1 MTKKDKRAKRV
12 ENIKINN
19 KNYLDRDISWL
30 YFNYRILAEAKR
42 NDVPVYEKLN
52 FLAIYSSNL
61 DEFFRVRVA
70 ALKKISESDVEESK
84 AKKKV
89 LNEITRI
96 SAMYG
101 IEYDKAILDTFEEL
115 RNNDIYLVNENELND
130 EQKEYIKT
138 YFSRYI
144 SSYIQ
149 PIILTKKAN
158 LSNVL
163 DSSIYL
169 ACKLMKK
176 SDDTDVSYA
185 LIALPVK
192 ECSRFIVLPD
202 ILNKHYVMYID
213 DVVRLNLKDIFKCL
227 DYDTFEAYPFKF
239 DRNAELEIESDPE
252 EGILKNILQAVKGRK
267 SGLPV
272 RTIFGENTPEDLI
285 NVITKKLEIGEK
297 ELVVIR
303 GKYHN
308 NKDLMKFPYFGDR
321 PNLKYDNWP
330 TTKKCIS
337 ESLIKYV
344 QNKDLFLHVPYESI
358 DTFINFLQECA
369 ISKDVTQIKAT
380 IYRAAKNSQVV
391 SCLESAAYNGKKV
404 TCMVELMARFD
415 ESSNILISK
424 KLSDAGCDIISSKEG
439 FKVHGKVM
447 LIKAKNGLKDM
458 VIISTGNFH
467 EGNAHVYTDC
477 LLITSDERIARDVET
492 LFDFLESPY
501 KSHTFKSL
509 LISPNRLYSKLVKLI
524 KNEIKNAK
532 EGKEA
537 KIQIKVNHITD
548 ENIVKLIYQA
558 ASVGVKVE
566 MLVRGNCSIK
576 NISPNIEIHGIIDK
590 YLEHN
595 RLFIFENGGNKLYFM
610 GSSDLMPRNL
620 YNRVEVITPLYD
632 EEIKKEIE
640 YIFNIGFADN
650 THSTLVTGQ
659 EDFIKYSKG
668 RKKIRSQVELSKHYE
683 VSND

>member
-1 MTKKDKRAKRV
+1 MTKRV
-12 ENIKINN
+12 NQIKLTND
-19 KNYLDRDISWL
+19 NYLDRDVSWL

-42 NDVPVYEKLN
+42 KDVPVYEKLN

-70 ALKKISESDVEESK
+70 ALKKISESNLAESK
-84 AKKKV
+84 EKKKV
-89 LNEITRI
+89 LDEITKI
-96 SAMYG
+96 SSNYSK
-101 IEYDKAILDTFEEL
+101 EYDQAVLDTFEEL
-115 RNNDIYLVNENELND
+115 KKKGIILLNENELD
-130 EQKEYIKT
+130 ENQMSFVKN
-138 YFSRYI
+138 YFETKI
-144 SSYIQ
+144 AGYIQ
-149 PIILTKKAN
+149 PIILTKKSN
-158 LSNVL
+158 LSNVS
-163 DSSIYL
+163 DSCIYL
-169 ACKLMKK
+169 ACRLLK
-176 SDDTDVSYA
+176 STDAADIQYA

-192 ECSRFIVLPD
+192 ECSRFVVLPD
-202 ILNKHYVMYID
+202 SNNKHYVMYID
-213 DVVRLNLKDIFKCL
+213 DVVRLHLKDIFKCL
-227 DYDTFEAYPFKF
+227 DYDTFESYPFKF

-285 NVITKKLEIGEK
+285 NVITKKLEITEK

-308 NKDLMKFPYFGDR
+308 NKDLMKFPYFSDKA
-321 PNLKYDNWP
+321 NLKYEKWP
-330 TTKKCIS
+330 VSKIHIE
-337 ESLIKYV
+337 ESLIKHV
-344 QNKDLFLHVPYESI
+344 QNKDLFLHVPYQSV

-369 ISKDVTQIKAT
+369 ISKDVSQIKAT

-391 SCLESAAYNGKKV
+391 SSLESAAFNGKKV

-424 KLSDAGCDIISSKEG
+424 NLVDAGCEVINSKEG

-447 LIKAKNGLKDM
+447 LIKTKNNLKDM
-458 VIISTGNFH
+458 AIISTGNFH
-467 EGNAHVYTDC
+467 EGNAKVYTDC
-477 LLITSDERIARDVET
+477 LLFTSDSRIVSDVET

-509 LISPNRLYSKLVKLI
+509 LVSPNRLYSQLTKLI

-532 EGKEA
+532 LGKKA

-548 ENIVKLIYQA
+548 ESLVKLLYQA
-558 ASVGVKVE
+558 SFIGVKIE
-566 MLVRGNCSIK
+566 LLVRGNCSMK
-576 NISPNIEIHGIIDK
+576 NINPNIEIHGIIDK

-620 YNRVEVITPLYD
+620 YNRVEVITPLFD
-632 EEIKKEIE
+632 KEIQKE
-640 YIFNIGFADN
+640 IQYIFDIGFKDN
-650 THSTLVTGQ
+650 THSTLVTGND
-659 EDFIKYSKG
+659 EFVRFIG
-668 RKKIRSQVELSKHYE
+668 TKKKVRSQLELAKHYE
-683 VSND
+683 VEDE